1 MLLLPRPTDSH
12 LAALVIPLSLI
23 QMTSRSRFYTDRNK
37 YFLKETFYIKELPGN
52 ERHFQI
58 YVLPADLFLPNV

>member
-1 MLLLPRPTDSH
+1 MLLLSRPTDSD
-12 LAALVIPLSLI
+12 LAASVTLLSLI
-23 QMTSRSRFYTDRNK
+23 QMTSRSRFYKDRNK

-58 YVLPADLFLPNV
+58 YVLPADLFLPKA

>member
-1 MLLLPRPTDSH
+1 MLLLFRPTESD
-12 LAALVIPLSLI
+12 LAALVIPLFLI

-58 YVLPADLFLPNV
+58 YVLPAELFLPNV